1 MENDFR
7 KEFTE
12 QVVYRNEENTKR
24 IIKCLEEIDETETWK
39 APNDHS
45 NSVAN
50 LILHLCGNIT
60 QYIISALGNSSDQ
73 RERDKEFSTKDG
85 YTKKEVAEKLN
96 ITISEA
102 NRIIRNISNDDLSKK
117 YTVQGFNLSGIGI
130 IIHVRN
136 IIHITRDK
144 LLFG

>member
-1 MENDFR
+1 MILERNLR
-7 KEFTE
+7 NRL
-12 QVVYRNEENTKR
+12 VYRNEENTKR

-60 QYIISALGNSSDQ
+60 QYIISALGNSSDE
-73 RERDKEFSTKDG
+73 RERDKEFSTMDG

-96 ITISEA
+96 MTITGPT
-102 NRIIRNISNDDLSKK
+102 RLSAI
-117 YTVQGFNLSGIGI
+117 FLMMI
-130 IIHVRN
+130 
-136 IIHITRDK
+136 
-144 LLFG
+144 